1 MNLGTRKLVK
11 VCVNENERH
20 EMTFQS
26 FVLLTHGNYGM
37 AFTQVQALTMITHA
51 TKRRRI
57 LKCCDT
63 SSCKK
68 IEFLDTIVMG
78 HT

>member
-11 VCVNENERH
+11 TCVNKNERH

-37 AFTQVQALTMITHA
+37 AFTQAWALLMITHA

-57 LKCCDT
+57 LKCSDT
-63 SSCKK
+63 SSYKK
-68 IEFLDTIVMG
+68 IEFLDTILMG
-78 HT
+78 YT